1 MKKTE
6 ENSEDLYACFNNTSL
21 IFVERFHTFSK
32 WLIIKSSKQNF
43 SESRTKS

>member
-21 IFVERFHTFSK
+21 IFVEHFNTLFK
-32 WLIIKSSKQNF
+32 WLIIKVSK
-43 SESRTKS
+43 